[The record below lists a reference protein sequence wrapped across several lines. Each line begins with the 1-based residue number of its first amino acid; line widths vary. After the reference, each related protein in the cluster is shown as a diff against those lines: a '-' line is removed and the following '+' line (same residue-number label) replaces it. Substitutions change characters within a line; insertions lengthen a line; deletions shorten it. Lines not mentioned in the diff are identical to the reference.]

1 MTLSISILSATSTA
15 QPLFLLLLLVHS
27 SVVAHDVPCVRPS
40 SACSDNSVTAS
51 DISITD
57 LAGNVTK
64 LNFSVATSK
73 SHTRTVF
80 FYSSSN
86 RECVTAEADC
96 QVVSD
101 QYYSSTSR
109 LVTNV
114 YYISCTMME
123 MANVARLD
131 FTGARNCSYS
141 FELEDGK
148 TLYVCNHYGVA

>member
-1 MTLSISILSATSTA
+1 MALSTSILSTTIA
-15 QPLFLLLLLVHS
+15 LLLILPS
-27 SVVAHDVPCVRPS
+27 KVVAHNVPCVRPS
-40 SACSDNSVTAS
+40 SACSDTAVTAS

-73 SHTRTVF
+73 SLTSIVF

-96 QVVSD
+96 EVVSD

-148 TLYVCNHYGVA
+148 TLYVCKHYGVA